1 MADRRELFRRQHEE
15 AQESTRDASPPSNAD
30 DDNEEEEKDY
40 AAKSCIRAFN
50 ITGIIFG
57 IALCG
62 AALYATTLAIG
73 PSAQSLAYGVAAA
86 NAALIVLTSIGFC
99 AACGTL
105 RVRLLLMYLAALA
118 VLSFGYLV
126 LSGFCFILTESLVT
140 YARQNY
146 DTLSVSFAPA
156 LRSNLTLDKIV
167 SGMRGFFYSFGALS
181 FLEAIMCLGA
191 VSSSIRLVTPL
202 KAYTLLLQASNIAI
216 LPVGVVLIAIGELPA
231 PWDPCGCTRAYSFV
245 CSVTAGAYLAE
256 TGIGANGPL
265 AAFAMFVLGII
276 VIVIMLIG
284 CMGTSLQAGAA

>member
-1 MADRRELFRRQHEE
+1 MDRRELFRRQHQE
-15 AQESTRDASPPSNAD
+15 AQESTRDATPPSNVD

-105 RVRLLLMYLAALA
+105 RLRLLLMYLAALA

-126 LSGFCFILTESLVT
+126 LSGFCFILTESLVA
-140 YARQNY
+140 YAKQNY

-156 LRSNLTLDKIV
+156 LRSSLTLDKIV
-167 SGMRGFFYSFGALS
+167 NGMRGFFYAFGALS

-216 LPVGVVLIAIGELPA
+216 LPVGVVLIAIGELLA
-231 PWDPCGCTRAYSFV
+231 PWDPCKCKCTPVHSYGS
-245 CSVTAGAYLAE
+245 TPAGAYLAE

-284 CMGTSLQAGAA
+284 CMGTSLQAGFT